1 MSKKKKKN
9 NTLDDE
15 KIKVE
20 KVKTDNKKDIS
31 KTIEIKESTVEKK
44 ITSSE
49 NKSKTSKRKSSLF
62 LNLLVA
68 LVLLSGGCYFITS
81 LLKFNSL
88 GDIVNGLL
96 LLGVSIFFVAA
107 TVTNP
112 SKKKGTSYLA
122 LILLFFIQLLGTLV
136 NYEIVAWPT
145 NTIGNFVGK
154 SLTDVIEWTNKNN
167 IELIQ
172 EYEYSDLIPEYHII
186 YQNKDVNTKISKIK
200 KLKVAISE
208 GPSPYKD
215 VVLPNMIGWNTD
227 DVLKFIK
234 DNHLTNVLVDFVK
247 DNSKI
252 NTLIEQS
259 ETGNIK
265 RNDEVKFIFSYGE
278 ERSYSEVKI
287 IDLTDMSTFDA
298 EFYLKQY
305 GIKYEF
311 DYDFS
316 DTIERGHVI
325 KQDALAGSMV
335 SISGDG
341 AKLVKVTISKG
352 PKIIVP
358 DLKAMTL
365 SEITEWVIKNN
376 LKIEFKDRYDDTVL
390 ENGVADA
397 NYKKDDIVEEGTL
410 IIITVSKGKLVMEK
424 FESYSQF
431 REWADTY
438 GIKYEEK
445 HEFNNDIPT
454 GEVVKYSYEVGST
467 IKNGDVVIV
476 TISDGKKISVPNVV
490 GITKDQ
496 ATNKLR
502 NAGLGYS
509 FVYKYDNNV
518 AKGKSISQSI
528 RAGSEVSQGTTVT
541 VTISNGVKPVSNT
554 GNSKPTT
561 TPSTPACVKKTY
573 TVGRNLNNIFANYSG
588 FDTVKSQLVSFFAN
602 NYPNVKI
609 NVIAVDGGDATSGSY
624 IGGIGPGSTI
634 ESCNS
639 SAYTIKLAK

>member
-1 MSKKKKKN
+1 
-9 NTLDDE
+9 
-15 KIKVE
+15 
-20 KVKTDNKKDIS
+20 
-31 KTIEIKESTVEKK
+31 
-44 ITSSE
+44 
-49 NKSKTSKRKSSLF
+49 
-62 LNLLVA
+62 
-68 LVLLSGGCYFITS
+68 
-81 LLKFNSL
+81 
-88 GDIVNGLL
+88 
-96 LLGVSIFFVAA
+96 
-107 TVTNP
+107 
-112 SKKKGTSYLA
+112 
-122 LILLFFIQLLGTLV
+122 
-136 NYEIVAWPT
+136 
-145 NTIGNFVGK
+145 
-154 SLTDVIEWTNKNN
+154 
-167 IELIQ
+167 
-172 EYEYSDLIPEYHII
+172 
-186 YQNKDVNTKISKIK
+186 
-200 KLKVAISE
+200 
-208 GPSPYKD
+208 
-215 VVLPNMIGWNTD
+215 MIGWNTD

-490 GITKDQ
+490 GITKEQ